1 MTLSQHLPRSARVSA
16 IGILVLLGF
25 VSVGTSAEV
34 HEYSQE
40 YSRNFQ
46 SDGFDNRSLAL
57 IGKGATSLI
66 QQTEE
71 GVLISVPAGPKVKSV
86 GFAPRF
92 VIQGDFEITVG
103 YEIKAWDRPKEGYW
117 IGPTLYISTEG
128 EGDPAAELGR
138 LHTAGD
144 KDVHSTFARAFIDGS
159 RQKSVRKF
167 PAKTMRGQLRM
178 RRQGDALSFEVR
190 GDWLDEPFKVLRTT
204 DFNTED
210 IRLVRVAI
218 KRNDHAAGIRAVLHS
233 LRIRADELPQLP
245 SEQAASEQLYR
256 PMYHPPPR
264 RSSWVWATAFT
275 TGAVLVMLGGVA
287 WFIRRRRY

>member
-1 MTLSQHLPRSARVSA
+1 MTLPEYLSRSARVSA
-16 IGILVLLGF
+16 TGILVLLGI
-25 VSVGTSAEV
+25 VPVGASAEEP
-34 HEYSQE
+34 EYSQE
-40 YSRNFQ
+40 YSCNFQ
-46 SDGFDNRSLAL
+46 SEGFDNRALAL

-66 QQTEE
+66 RQTEE

-86 GFAPRF
+86 GLAPRF
-92 VIQGDFEITVG
+92 VIRGDFEITVG
-103 YEIKAWDRPKEGYW
+103 YEIKAWDRPKEGSW
-117 IGPTLYISTEG
+117 IGPTLYMTTEG

-138 LHTAGD
+138 LHGADD
-144 KDVHSTFARAFIDGS
+144 KDVHSTFARAFIDGN

-167 PAKTMRGQLRM
+167 PTETMRGQLRM
-178 RRQGDALSFEVR
+178 RRHGDALSFEVR
-190 GDWLDEPFKVLRTT
+190 GDWRDEPFKVLRTT
-204 DFNTED
+204 KFNTED

-218 KRNDHAAGIRAVLHS
+218 KRRDPTAAIRAVLHS

-245 SEQAASEQLYR
+245 SEQAASAQLYR

-275 TGAVLVMLGGVA
+275 IGAVLVILGGVM